1 MDLHSPWVISIVIP
15 DFSYHPSAY
24 DSQIYIS
31 ESLFPILY
39 IYLDVSQCVPNGTHN
54 LPQQPALHLG
64 SIPVNGTNIH
74 LSSQARNR
82 EAMLNWSF
90 LLLLIPIYLIETC
103 NSCLVYLLNISLL
116 HTCALFS
123 PQSCC
128 SHLHYI
134 SPKLL
139 QQPLICSL
147 DECWIPCGLYKT
159 PIRLC
164 HSLD

>member
-1 MDLHSPWVISIVIP
+1 MDLHSPWVISIVIH
-15 DFSYHPSAY
+15 DLSYHSSAY

-31 ESLFPILY
+31 EYLFHIY
-39 IYLDVSQCVPNGTHN
+39 IYFYISQCLPNGTHN

-64 SIPVNGTNIH
+64 FIPVNGTNIH
-74 LSSQARNR
+74 LSSQARSR

-90 LLLLIPIYLIETC
+90 PLLLHPMYLIETC
-103 NSCLVYLLNISLL
+103 NSCQVYLLNISLL

-123 PQSCC
+123 LQSCC

-139 QQPLICSL
+139 QQPLIWSL
-147 DECWIPCGLYKT
+147 DECWIHCGLYKT